1 VCLLKRSPETCGGR
15 FVLSVWGPQT
25 GESRRSRAEE
35 IGAPF
40 PFRRQSMFSEMK
52 VSDQK
57 NLSSFSIHR
66 FKFSEL
72 FRVEYLLTRFKLH
85 ALAGESYVNL

>member
-1 VCLLKRSPETCGGR
+1 
-15 FVLSVWGPQT
+15 
-25 GESRRSRAEE
+25 
-35 IGAPF
+35 
-40 PFRRQSMFSEMK
+40 MFSEMK